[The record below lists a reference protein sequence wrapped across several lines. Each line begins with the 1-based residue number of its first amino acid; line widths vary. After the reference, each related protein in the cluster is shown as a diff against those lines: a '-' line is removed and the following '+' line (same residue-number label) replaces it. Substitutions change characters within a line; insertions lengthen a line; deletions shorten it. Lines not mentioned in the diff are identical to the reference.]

1 MGAKVRTCVYARVAL
16 LVQHATHHHII
27 TCGLSWLHLHVR
39 HYVIRGTIFG
49 KKLLDIKCIF
59 LFSLRLS
66 FETFLILRRI
76 IRDIVINVKTYLYK
90 VPIILVGF

>member
-1 MGAKVRTCVYARVAL
+1 MGAKAQTCVYARVAL

-39 HYVIRGTIFG
+39 HYVIRGMIFG
-49 KKLLDIKCIF
+49 KKLFDIKSIF

-66 FETFLILRRI
+66 FESFLILRI
-76 IRDIVINVKTYLYK
+76 HRDIVINVKTYLYK